1 MAEVERSI
9 AKVEPLLQRYGY
21 AASFVAVLGEGM
33 GIPLPGGTLLI
44 ASALDAAKG
53 GMNIGVLLVMV
64 TLAAWLGNS
73 IGYLIGRWGGRSLLE
88 KLRVNQQY
96 LKRVE
101 GLFDRRGGVIILIAR
116 FVDGL
121 RQLNGIVAGIL
132 EMPWRTFTLYNVAGA
147 LLYVLAWGLGAF
159 VLEKDIHIIVG
170 IVHQYRALSVTLS
183 IAAFAALLVYLFQRK
198 RT

>member
-1 MAEVERSI
+1 MNSIKRIVIFLIFVQPLLTGGLSQGQQAALPNAPASQEPDAHRSVSSVVETEVERSI
-9 AKVEPLLQRYGY
+9 AKVEPLLQRYCY
-21 AASFVAVLGEGM
+21 AASFVAVMGEGI

-44 ASALDAAKG
+44 ASALDSAKG
-53 GMNIGVLLVMV
+53 GMNIGVLLVVV

-73 IGYLIGRWGGRSLLE
+73 IGYLIGRWGGRTLLE
-88 KLRVNQQY
+88 KLRVNPHY

-132 EMPWRTFTLYNVAGA
+132 EMPWWTFTL
-147 LLYVLAWGLGAF
+147 
-159 VLEKDIHIIVG
+159 
-170 IVHQYRALSVTLS
+170 
-183 IAAFAALLVYLFQRK
+183 
-198 RT
+198 